1 MEVPSVK
8 FIFAHR
14 NQQQEKEDDMK
25 TQTHKLYRIFFLTAM
40 VLTLASCEY
49 AGIGI
54 EFGNGTN
61 SYRECTDYLCS
72 RTWVEEWYDEYDTY
86 YYQELRFYPDNTGTD
101 YLYQEDRY
109 GNRNES
115 TMHFGWDWWNVSY
128 TSIRI
133 DYRNGYSY
141 MDNIQM
147 GGNQLNCLFDNYP
160 AYFTGK

>member
-1 MEVPSVK
+1 
-8 FIFAHR
+8 
-14 NQQQEKEDDMK
+14 MK

-109 GNRNES
+109 GNQNES